1 MAIAKTDMS
10 LLPPFYPPEGPEM
23 APELE
28 YELPDGMLQ
37 GPHIHRTTQSDWE
50 NFYEDERPDVLPPML
65 AFDAPVYYRNERGQI
80 RHVVPDWFFA
90 FNVNARAIMARNGFF
105 VEEVGKG
112 PEVVFEVG
120 SPTTYEN
127 DLGRKRGVYQ
137 RMGAGEYWGFDPTG
151 GDYYGAPIFGLI
163 LVDGEY
169 AEVEVE
175 YDENTSD
182 ARAYSPTLDMF
193 VCAINEP
200 DPEIQGDY
208 RLRFQDRRTGRYL
221 MTPKEL
227 ADGFKMRG
235 DGAWKSLRM
244 RWANL
249 RRSYANP
256 KSLAG
261 GWSQLNIIRAARE
274 SDRAAHE
281 TELDKEW
288 LARGTR
294 G

>member
-227 ADGFKMRG
+227 ADGFRMRG
-235 DGAWKSLRM
+235 TALEESEAALGESQDALHESEVAR
-244 RWANL
+244 
-249 RRSYANP
+249 
-256 KSLAG
+256 
-261 GWSQLNIIRAARE
+261 GWLEIELNFERATRE
-274 SDRAAHE
+274 SAEARIRELEDR
-281 TELDKEW
+281 L
-288 LARGTR
+288 RGYES
-294 G
+294 